1 MARQRNTTATGSTF
15 SENIIDAVWHK
26 GATITGK
33 HPAEHRRDILGNELR
48 RESYGKESGM
58 GWEIDHIIPV
68 AKGGTDDLSNLQ
80 ALQSTANAQKG
91 DAYPWP

>member
-1 MARQRNTTATGSTF
+1 MARKRGTTVTGNAF
-15 SENIIDAVWHK
+15 SEDMIDRVWRRA
-26 GATITGK
+26 ATITGK
-33 HPAEHRRDILGNELR
+33 HPAEYRRDVLGNELR

-58 GWEIDHIIPV
+58 GWEIDHIVPV

-80 ALQSTANAQKG
+80 PLQSSANAQKA